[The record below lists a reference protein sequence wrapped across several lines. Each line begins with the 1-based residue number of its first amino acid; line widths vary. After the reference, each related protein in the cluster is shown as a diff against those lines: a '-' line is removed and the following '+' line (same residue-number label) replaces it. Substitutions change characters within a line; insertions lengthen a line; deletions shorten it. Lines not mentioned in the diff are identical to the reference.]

1 MERSLARPWPASEPE
16 PGADC
21 SDCAAAAPSMLLV
34 TDDHRV
40 CELAIPPEYAGDVYA
55 FVVEAMGG
63 SDLEYEDVLVSELPP
78 TLTVAVYTTCTL
90 RQDVA
95 VRNEL
100 ASMLLGR
107 SVFGPAALLCLEG
120 LPPAGAAGGAEAGA
134 EAGAPEPTAAPARFE
149 EFSVVTAETL
159 ARQFAER
166 GRPVPE
172 GGAKIGFPRP
182 FGDIFFA
189 ICVRQFYGSRQQG
202 ARARREVN
210 SSPSSWD

>member
-1 MERSLARPWPASEPE
+1 MDTRPERSPARLLPASEPE

-21 SDCAAAAPSMLLV
+21 SDCSAAAPSMLLV

-55 FVVEAMGG
+55 FVVEAMGRG
-63 SDLEYEDVLVSELPP
+63 DLEYEDVLVSELPP
-78 TLTVAVYTTCTL
+78 ALMVAVYTTCTL

-107 SVFGPAALLCLEG
+107 SVFGPAALVCLEG
-120 LPPAGAAGGAEAGA
+120 LPPAEAEGGAEEPNA
-134 EAGAPEPTAAPARFE
+134 EPVRFE

-210 SSPSSWD
+210 SSPSRWD